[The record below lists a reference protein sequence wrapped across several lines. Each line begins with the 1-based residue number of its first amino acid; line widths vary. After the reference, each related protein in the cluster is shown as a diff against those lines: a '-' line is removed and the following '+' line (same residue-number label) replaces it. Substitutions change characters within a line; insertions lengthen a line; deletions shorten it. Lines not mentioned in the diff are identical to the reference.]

1 MPVFIAGTATV
12 SRRRPG
18 PRPPASNLAR
28 LAEERGPPAD
38 SLTDD
43 RLATAPARLALA
55 GIHLVVQLVL
65 ARLPVEIDILLV
77 GERRAA
83 VLHRFLQC
91 LDHRAIEPSD
101 LLARE
106 RVAHAV
112 PAQSGAEEDLVAV
125 DVADA
130 GEELLVHE
138 QALELD
144 VRRGG
149 ERGGVVRRDGG
160 RERVDAEVG
169 ELRHFLLDAVELG
182 DEHLAERARV
192 DEAQLTALGER
203 DHDVRVLRCRLARSL
218 GPNELSGHPEVDH
231 EDVASVEPRQD
242 VLAAPFDPRDLLADE
257 PVRELLPVVMP
268 ADRAHAVGVHGLDA
282 LPYDLPFEVAAND
295 LDLRQLRH
303 RLPPVGTLRPL
314 S

>member
-1 MPVFIAGTATV
+1 M
-12 SRRRPG
+12 
-18 PRPPASNLAR
+18 
-28 LAEERGPPAD
+28 
-38 SLTDD
+38 
-43 RLATAPARLALA
+43 
-55 GIHLVVQLVL
+55 
-65 ARLPVEIDILLV
+65 
-77 GERRAA
+77 
-83 VLHRFLQC
+83 LHRFLQR

-101 LLARE
+101 LLARQ

-130 GEELLVHE
+130 GEELLVHQ
-138 QALELD
+138 QALELH
-144 VRRGG
+144 VL
-149 ERGGVVRRDGG
+149 RRDQATEVVPRHGVL
-160 RERVDAEVG
+160 ERVDAEVG
-169 ELRHFLLDAVELG
+169 ELRHLLLDAVELG

-203 DHDVRVLRCRLARSL
+203 DHDVRVLRRRLARPL
-218 GPNELSGHPEVDH
+218 GPDELSRHPEMDH
-231 EDVASVEPRQD
+231 EDVAPVEPRQD
-242 VLAAPFDPRDLLADE
+242 VLAAPFDPGDLLADE

-268 ADRAHAVGVHGLDA
+268 PDRAHAVGVHRLDA

-303 RLPPVGTLRPL
+303 RLPPVGTLRTL